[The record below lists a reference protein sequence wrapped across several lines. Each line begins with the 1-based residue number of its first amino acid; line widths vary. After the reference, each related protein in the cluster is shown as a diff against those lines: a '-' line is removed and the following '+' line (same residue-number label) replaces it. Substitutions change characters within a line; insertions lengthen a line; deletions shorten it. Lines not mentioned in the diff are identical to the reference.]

1 MYIVSENGYEYL
13 HFHVAGKEK
22 MNRNKLEE
30 LRALV
35 SRVLCVP
42 SEFIV
47 VTDIEATN
55 SILITFMIPEGY
67 SNIILE
73 LNDKDK
79 EYLGSKGV
87 DAVLCNGETINC
99 MGKHTSIVAY
109 MIKDKIV
116 DYPFCNIYRM
126 K

>member
-1 MYIVSENGYEYL
+1 
-13 HFHVAGKEK
+13 

-35 SRVLCVP
+35 STVLCVP
-42 SEFIV
+42 LEFIV

-67 SNIILE
+67 SNIIFE
-73 LNDKDK
+73 LDDKDK

-87 DAVLCNGETINC
+87 DAVWCKEQ
-99 MGKHTSIVAY
+99 
-109 MIKDKIV
+109 KISCTGTC
-116 DYPFCNIYRM
+116 FSFFQ
-126 K
+126 